1 MCRTLARCGAQSEPW
16 TPARIVVRL
25 QGGEHIVGKLDQH
38 VLRHS
43 RVRNGFELHA
53 HVGLWLEPKEL
64 LALVAL
70 DPVIVRVVG
79 TPAIRHDGAKII
91 DGAPAWLAVFVDQ
104 HGATCAV
111 RDLDE
116 LKADSTNTIDR
127 AVIRAAR

>member
-1 MCRTLARCGAQSEPW
+1 MTRLPPRPPLFPYTTLFRS
-16 TPARIVVRL
+16 

-79 TPAIRHDGAKII
+79 TPAIRHDCAKII
-91 DGAPAWLAVFVDQ
+91 DSALPWLAVFVDQ

-116 LKADSTNTIDR
+116 LKADSTHTIDR
-127 AVIRAAR
+127 IVIRAARQSN